1 MLKVLLR
8 ELTSFELSLYSSGGS
23 QRSKC
28 TINFSFQF
36 SNFSFVCVIFLFFTF
51 VKPSAYF
58 DSRLNCEQLKQN
70 LIDAKIDSWSM
81 KYELKFRHCKGPSG
95 IFSKGLTSYV

>member
-1 MLKVLLR
+1 MLKVWLR
-8 ELTSFELSLYSSGGS
+8 ELTSFELSVYSSGGS
-23 QRSKC
+23 RRTKC
-28 TINFSFQF
+28 TTNFSFQF

-58 DSRLNCEQLKQN
+58 DFRMNCEQLKQN
-70 LIDAKIDSWSM
+70 LIETKIDSWSM
-81 KYELKFRHCKGPSG
+81 KYELKFRHCKRRSG